1 MWKWD
6 QGRLQYSKLENT
18 YKIASTLCELEGVS
32 LDDEEDH
39 LKELLIERSGLP
51 FKPDNYTAWRNYAR
65 TIKALGLASKIDGK
79 LKTTNL
85 CKRLVSNKTDK
96 LTSDDYLT
104 HLAKVFSYPAPCFKD
119 YEPSESKTF
128 PIAAII
134 KYLLAKGLKEQ
145 YPTTNAKEV
154 SSVLIGNN
162 VTGLEPIASYQS
174 LIETA
179 YTNSDTGLR
188 HIRELLQFI
197 SQFSFLFYNKGEL
210 SCDIQALSDFDQN
223 DLNELFEP
231 IVFTSEEDK
240 ELEVQKIFN
249 LNIGVSIDVKNAA
262 ILEDAI
268 FTEGKKV
275 RTNHLRT
282 ERNRQ
287 AIKAYFDN
295 AKDPNRCDLCGN
307 IVSKQYPWMDKLIE
321 VHHLLPLA
329 SPLHNEKVGTSVSDL
344 VGLCPNC
351 HRATHSY
358 YRKYLKENGLEDFLD
373 EEQAKNVYQQLK
385 SDFQPL

>member
-18 YKIASTLCELEGVS
+18 YKIASILCELEGAP
-32 LDDEEDH
+32 LDDEDDH

-51 FKPDNYTAWRNYAR
+51 FKPDHYTAWRNYAR
-65 TIKALGLASKIDGK
+65 TIKALGLASKIEGK
-79 LKTTNL
+79 LKTTEL
-85 CKRLVSNKTDK
+85 CKRLASNKSDR

-104 HLAKVFSYPAPCFKD
+104 HLTKVFSYPAPCFKD
-119 YEPSESKTF
+119 YEPSENKIF

-145 YPTTNAKEV
+145 YPTTNAQEV
-154 SSVLIGNN
+154 SSVLIGNDI
-162 VTGLEPIASYQS
+162 TGIEPITSYQT
-174 LIETA
+174 LIETG
-179 YTNSDTGLR
+179 YTNSETGLR

-197 SQFSFLFYNKGEL
+197 SQFSFLLYSKGEL
-210 SCDIQALSDFDQN
+210 SCDMQCLSHFNQN
-223 DLNELFEP
+223 DLDELFEP
-231 IVFTSEEDK
+231 VVLISEEDK
-240 ELEVQKIFN
+240 EIEVQQIFN
-249 LNIGVSIDVKNAA
+249 LNVGVSIDAKNAGV
-262 ILEDAI
+262 LEDVI

-282 ERNRQ
+282 ERSRQ

-295 AKDPNRCDLCGN
+295 AKDPNRCGLCGN
-307 IVSKQYPWMDKLIE
+307 IVSMQYPWMDKLIE

-329 SPLHNEKVGTSVSDL
+329 SPLHNGKIGTSITDL

-358 YRKYLKENGLEDFLD
+358 YRKFLKEHDLDDFID

-385 SDFQPL
+385 NEFQPL